1 MSSFVPGSLSIS
13 LPSCKLCRLAME
25 MEPYKKGR
33 RIAKIIH
40 LPFPPCMAAALLECL
55 FCGVYFYSSTLSM
68 RLS

>member
-1 MSSFVPGSLSIS
+1 
-13 LPSCKLCRLAME
+13 ME